1 MNSNIEDI
9 YNNSNNNLNKIK
21 NLLAD
26 CEKSADL
33 TLEQLE
39 IDKEKLIK
47 INKNIEK
54 VDEQSKQSRKIL
66 NNIEKTEIKRKVI
79 TSLGLGLTT
88 IGAVI
93 ATIFLIKKK

>member
-9 YNNSNNNLNKIK
+9 YNNSNDNLKKIK
-21 NLLAD
+21 SLLQD
-26 CEKSADL
+26 CEKSANL

-39 IDKEKLIK
+39 TDKEKLIK

-54 VDEQSKQSRKIL
+54 VDEQSNQSRKIL
-66 NNIEKTEIKRKVI
+66 SNIEKTEIKRKII

-88 IGAVI
+88 IGAIV